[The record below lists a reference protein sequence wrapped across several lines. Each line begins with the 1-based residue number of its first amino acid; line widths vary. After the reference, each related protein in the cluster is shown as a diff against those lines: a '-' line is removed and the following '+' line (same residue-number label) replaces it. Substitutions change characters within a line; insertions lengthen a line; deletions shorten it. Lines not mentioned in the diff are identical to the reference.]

1 MKQIFRLAALALLL
15 MLLPGYALAQPPA
28 VEQAQSS
35 VVQLYAMG
43 YDDDGR
49 LLSRWTGTAFA
60 VGPAGEDSS
69 VFLTNRHVALG
80 SGEFTEDTVK
90 LWLLPE
96 NPEFGENKEPLP
108 GTAVACEILMA
119 SDGYPDVAVIR
130 TLEPV
135 SGHPALPVL
144 SSARVKDGTTVY
156 ALGYPGLTSGDKG
169 LMLSQGTVSDHLR
182 LAKASFSR
190 ALIHTAGIV
199 HGFSGGPLVDER
211 GVVVGQNTY
220 GFESDVSSDH
230 FCSVHIDY
238 GLELL
243 DALGIPYTTADGPG
257 RIPVLVSNTLHN
269 PNLSDPA
276 AYAIF
281 AAALALMGLFV
292 LYSLKTLKEAI
303 EEVKEKRGKHQP

>member
-1 MKQIFRLAALALLL
+1 
-15 MLLPGYALAQPPA
+15 MLLPGHALAQPPA
-28 VEQAQSS
+28 VEQAKSS

-43 YDDDGR
+43 YDGDGR

-90 LWLLPE
+90 LWLLSE
-96 NPEFGENKEPLP
+96 NPEFGDNKEPLP

-130 TLEPV
+130 TLVPV
-135 SGHPALPVL
+135 SGYPALPVL
-144 SSARVKDGTTVY
+144 SSARVKDGATVY
-156 ALGYPGLTSGDKG
+156 ALGYPGLTSGDRG

-182 LAKASFSR
+182 LARASFSR

-220 GFESDVSSDH
+220 GFEADVSTDH
-230 FCSVHIDY
+230 FCSVYIDY

-257 RIPVLVSNTLHN
+257 VIPVLVCNALHK
-269 PNLSDPA
+269 PGLSDSA
-276 AYAIF
+276 ACAIF
-281 AAALALMGLFV
+281 AAALALIVLFV
-292 LYSLKTLKEAI
+292 LYFLKTLKEAI
-303 EEVKEKRGKHQP
+303 REVREKRSRQ

>member
-1 MKQIFRLAALALLL
+1 
-15 MLLPGYALAQPPA
+15 MLLPGHALAQPPA
-28 VEQAQSS
+28 VEQAKSS

-43 YDDDGR
+43 YDGDGR

-90 LWLLPE
+90 LWLLSE
-96 NPEFGENKEPLP
+96 NPEFGDNKEPLP

-130 TLEPV
+130 TLVPV
-135 SGHPALPVL
+135 SGYPALPVL
-144 SSARVKDGTTVY
+144 SSARVKDGATVY
-156 ALGYPGLTSGDKG
+156 ALGYPGLTSGDRG
-169 LMLSQGTVSDHLR
+169 LMLSQGTVRDHLR

-220 GFESDVSSDH
+220 GFEADVSTDH
-230 FCSVHIDY
+230 FCSVYIDY

-257 RIPVLVSNTLHN
+257 VIPVLVCNALHK
-269 PNLSDPA
+269 PGLSDSA
-276 AYAIF
+276 ACAIF
-281 AAALALMGLFV
+281 AAALALIVLFV
-292 LYSLKTLKEAI
+292 LYFLKTLKEAI
-303 EEVKEKRGKHQP
+303 REVREKRSRQ

>member
-1 MKQIFRLAALALLL
+1 MKQIFRLAVLALLL
-15 MLLPGYALAQPPA
+15 MLLPGRALAQPPA

-108 GTAVACEILMA
+108 DTAVACEILMA
-119 SDGYPDVAVIR
+119 SDGYPDV
-130 TLEPV
+130 
-135 SGHPALPVL
+135 ALPVL

-257 RIPVLVSNTLHN
+257 RIPVLVCNTLHN
-269 PNLSDPA
+269 PGLSDPA

-292 LYSLKTLKEAI
+292 LYFLKTLKEAI
-303 EEVKEKRGKHQP
+303 GEVREKRSKHQP

>member
-1 MKQIFRLAALALLL
+1 MKQIIRLAALALLL
-15 MLLPGYALAQPPA
+15 MLLPGHALAQPPA
-28 VEQAQSS
+28 VEQAKSS

-43 YDDDGR
+43 YDGDGR

-60 VGPAGEDSS
+60 VGPAGEDYS

-90 LWLLPE
+90 LWLLSE
-96 NPEFGENKEPLP
+96 NPEFGDNKEPLP

-130 TLEPV
+130 TLVPV
-135 SGHPALPVL
+135 SGYPALPVL
-144 SSARVKDGTTVY
+144 SSARVKDGATVY
-156 ALGYPGLTSGDKG
+156 ALGYPGLTSGDRG
-169 LMLSQGTVSDHLR
+169 LMLSQGTVRDHLR

-220 GFESDVSSDH
+220 GFEADVSTDH
-230 FCSVHIDY
+230 FCSVYIDY

-257 RIPVLVSNTLHN
+257 VIPVLVCNALHK
-269 PNLSDPA
+269 PGLSDSA
-276 AYAIF
+276 ACAIF
-281 AAALALMGLFV
+281 AAALALIVLFV
-292 LYSLKTLKEAI
+292 LYFLKTLKEAI
-303 EEVKEKRGKHQP
+303 REVREKRSRQ